1 MSRCIAFVQAR
12 MTSSR
17 LPGKVLEPIDGV
29 PSIVYLVRRARRARL
44 LDDVVVVTS
53 TDPTDDPL
61 AQALQSHGLAC
72 FRGDLHDVLERYAQ
86 AAIAYRADEVVR
98 LTGDCPLI
106 DPAVVD
112 AVIALRRSAG
122 VDYASNIDPPS
133 YPDGLDCECF
143 SAAVLQRAAAEARQQ
158 PEREHVTLWM
168 RGEQASL
175 QRANHRSLVDA
186 SHLRLTVDYP
196 DDLSAVRQLVSALAV
211 QPAFDYFDMLRALE
225 AHQHI
230 LALNPHARN
239 EGLAASLDAAAGPAR
254 KT

>member
-1 MSRCIAFVQAR
+1 MSRCVAFIQAR
-12 MTSSR
+12 MSSSR

-29 PSIVYLVRRARRARL
+29 PSIVFMVQRARRARL

-53 TDPTDDPL
+53 TDASDDPL
-61 AQALQSHGLAC
+61 AQALQSHGVAC

-86 AAIAYRADEVVR
+86 AALAHHADEVVR

-106 DPAVVD
+106 DPAVID
-112 AVIALRRSAG
+112 AVVALRRSASA
-122 VDYASNIDPPS
+122 DYASNVDPPT

-143 SAAVLQRAAAEARQQ
+143 SAAALRRAAAEARQA

-168 RGEQASL
+168 RSEAAGL
-175 QRANHRSLVDA
+175 RRANHRGLVDA

-196 DDLSAVRQLVSALAV
+196 NDLSAVRQLVTALAA
-211 QPAFDYFDMLRALE
+211 QPTFDYYDMLRALE
-225 AHQHI
+225 ARRQI

-239 EGLAASLDAAAGPAR
+239 EGLAASLDAAPAPDP